1 MANIIIPIL
10 QTISWIFV
18 LAVIVD
24 VILSYFMSPYHPV
37 RKNLDRFVDIFLNPI
52 RKLMPKNLGIDFSP
66 VVFILLV
73 QMIEY
78 LLISLVITIG

>member
-24 VILSYFMSPYHPV
+24 VLLSYFVSPYHPV
-37 RKNLDRFVDIFLNPI
+37 RINLDRFVNFFLNPI
-52 RKLMPKNLGIDFSP
+52 RKVMPKNLGIDFSP

-78 LLISLVITIG
+78 LLISLVIAIG